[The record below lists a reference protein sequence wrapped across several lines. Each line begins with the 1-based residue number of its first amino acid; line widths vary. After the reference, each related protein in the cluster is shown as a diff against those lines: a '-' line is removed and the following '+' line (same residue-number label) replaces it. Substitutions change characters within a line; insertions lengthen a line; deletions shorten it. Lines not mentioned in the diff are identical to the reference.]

1 MIRLTVPSIDSE
13 DIQAVR
19 AVLESGLLAQGR
31 NVAARSLTLPLYEGL
46 TAEGQE
52 RVVESLLAAIGAI
65 AAQRGRT

>member
-19 AVLESGLLAQGR
+19 AVLESCRLAQGR
-31 NVAARSLTLPLYEGL
+31 NVAARSLTLPLREGL

-52 RVVESLLAAIGAI
+52 RVVESLPAAIGAI
-65 AAQRGRT
+65 AARRGRT